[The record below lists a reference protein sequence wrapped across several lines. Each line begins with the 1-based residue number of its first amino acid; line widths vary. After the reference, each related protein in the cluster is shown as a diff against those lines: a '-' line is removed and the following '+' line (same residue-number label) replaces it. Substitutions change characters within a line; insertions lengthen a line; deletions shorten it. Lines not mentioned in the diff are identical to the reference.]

1 MKLLNNIGPNRL
13 GEVLKHATGHGTSL
27 YIIAP
32 YLTFF
37 AYGQIY
43 DVLAD
48 SNPSEPTFINVHGWH
63 QGDQASNADKVME

>member
-1 MKLLNNIGPNRL
+1 MRPAM
-13 GEVLKHATGHGTSL
+13 VQVFTSL
-27 YIIAP
+27 P
-32 YLTFF
+32 RYLTFF